1 MSPSFAEIAPRYD
14 ALRPLSAGDRARL
27 ETMLREAALQPGDQ
41 VVEVG
46 CGTGRST
53 LPLSAMTPARVMGVD
68 TEVRMLDV
76 ARGKDAAGRV
86 DWVRGSAYRLPLAEG
101 TAALVMM
108 VMVVHLLRQGVRAF
122 PEARRILRPG
132 GHLSLWTFTPRHVE
146 EFYLNPYFPS
156 IAVIDRP
163 RFPSAA
169 VLSAELRRAGFDEP
183 RVQLMDEPRQLDIAD
198 VVDRV
203 RGRYI
208 STLAMLAPLEYRLGL
223 QQLEEMLARDRSIRL
238 TQRSEWAIITAPEDK
253 KGAAG
258 APVSSLVSAGAID
271 TLGLRL

>member
-27 ETMLREAALQPGDQ
+27 ASMLREAALQPGDQ

-46 CGTGRST
+46 CGTGRMT
-53 LPLSAMTPARVMGVD
+53 LPLSAMTPARIMGVD
-68 TEVRMLDV
+68 SEARMLDV
-76 ARGKDAAGRV
+76 ARGKDTEGRV
-86 DWVRGSAYRLPLAEG
+86 EWVRGSAYRLPLDDGA
-101 TAALVMM
+101 AALVMM
-108 VMVVHLLRQGVRAF
+108 VMVVHLLRQRVRAF
-122 PEARRILRPG
+122 TEARRILRPG
-132 GHLSLWTFTPRHVE
+132 GLLSLWTFTPRHVE
-146 EFYLNPYFPS
+146 DFYLNPYFPS

-163 RFPSAA
+163 RFPSPA
-169 VLSAELRRAGFDEP
+169 VLSAELLRAGFEEP

-208 STLAMLAPLEYRLGL
+208 STLSMLPPLEYRMGL

-238 TQRSEWAIITAPEDK
+238 TQRSEWAIITARK
-253 KGAAG
+253 
-258 APVSSLVSAGAID
+258 
-271 TLGLRL
+271 

>member
-1 MSPSFAEIAPRYD
+1 
-14 ALRPLSAGDRARL
+14 
-27 ETMLREAALQPGDQ
+27 MLREAALQPGDQ
-41 VVEVG
+41 VVEIG
-46 CGTGRST
+46 CGTGRLT

-68 TEVRMLDV
+68 AEVRMLDV

-108 VMVVHLLRQGVRAF
+108 VMVV
-122 PEARRILRPG
+122 
-132 GHLSLWTFTPRHVE
+132 TPRHVE

-156 IAVIDRP
+156 IAAIDRP
-163 RFPSAA
+163 RFPSAT

-183 RVQLMDEPRQLDIAD
+183 RVQLVDEPRQLDIAD

-208 STLAMLAPLEYRLGL
+208 STLAMLPPLEYRLGL
-223 QQLEEMLARDRSIRL
+223 QQLEEMLARDRSFRL
-238 TQRSEWAIITAPEDK
+238 TQRSEWAIITARK
-253 KGAAG
+253 
-258 APVSSLVSAGAID
+258 
-271 TLGLRL
+271 

>member
-27 ETMLREAALQPGDQ
+27 EAMLGDAALQEGDL

-46 CGTGRST
+46 CGTGRMT
-53 LPLSAMTPARVMGVD
+53 LPLSMMTPGPVIGVD
-68 TEVRMLDV
+68 SETRMLDV
-76 ARGKDAAGRV
+76 ARQKDAAGRV
-86 DWVRGSAYRLPLAEG
+86 EWIRGSAYRIPVADG
-101 TAALVMM
+101 AAALVMM
-108 VMVVHLLRQGVRAF
+108 VMVIHLLRQRGRAF
-122 PEARRILRPG
+122 AEARRILRPAG
-132 GHLSLWTFTPRHVE
+132 QLSLWTFTPRHVE

-169 VLSAELRRAGFDEP
+169 TLSAELRRAGFDEV
-183 RVQLMDEPRQLDIAD
+183 RIDLVNEPRQMDIAD

-208 STLAMLAPLEYRLGL
+208 STLALLPPLEYRLGL
-223 QQLEEMLARDRSIRL
+223 QQLEEMLARDRSIRM
-238 TQRSEWAIITAPEDK
+238 TQRSEWAIITARK
-253 KGAAG
+253 
-258 APVSSLVSAGAID
+258 
-271 TLGLRL
+271 